1 MSINPDTMIKKKMQ
15 ELGTY
20 RKEFDQAIV
29 ILVQLQKQ
37 YDTLTE
43 IFEKSGYAYEVST
56 EQGSKKAPI
65 VTTLESLR
73 KDILS
78 YMNALGLTPIGL
90 KNLKTTADPPKPK
103 EEETDPFAAAL
114 AKLAA
119 GSS

>member
-1 MSINPDTMIKKKMQ
+1 MSINPETAIKKKMQ
-15 ELGTY
+15 ALGTY
-20 RKEFDQAIV
+20 RKEFDQAIM

-37 YDTLTE
+37 YDALTE
-43 IFEKSGYAYEVST
+43 IFENSGYEYEVST

-73 KDILS
+73 KDMLS

-90 KNLKTTADPPKPK
+90 KNLKTAADPPKK
-103 EEETDPFAAAL
+103 EEEADPFAAAL

-119 GSS
+119 GST